1 MADHLNYKYVCFMD
15 KLEFPILEVFP
26 EIGSVWPWE
35 EELDGG
41 LFPLSILMKDKI
53 QTSK

>member
-26 EIGSVWPWE
+26 EIGSVWPWG

-41 LFPLSILMKDKI
+41 MFPLSILMKDKI

>member
-1 MADHLNYKYVCFMD
+1 MADYLNYVCFID
-15 KLEFPILEVFP
+15 KLEFALLEVFP
-26 EIGSVWPWE
+26 EIGSVRPWE

-41 LFPLSILMKDKI
+41 TLPLSILMKDKI